1 METQNNDDI
10 TELPNNNTTMLQNNN
25 TELQNFDDIITNL
38 PNIDNIINDII
49 NDDNDIINDAE
60 MKKIMKDEDI
70 NETTKSEIIKI
81 NDIKKT
87 NYKYLC
93 YTNLLLVLSVLYFLF
108 NLKSINKNSIIEI
121 IFAIALVLTIILS
134 QLFWRNPIK
143 SSRIHKID
151 AINAKIVILTF
162 ILYTIIFKFKL
173 SFLFI
178 LVAIFISS
186 YFSNRYSKQEWC
198 SNKHILCHG
207 LLHIFCFIATFYTF
221 APVY

>member
-1 METQNNDDI
+1 MESQNDNI
-10 TELPNNNTTMLQNNN
+10 TV
-25 TELQNFDDIITNL
+25 LQNFDDIIDNIINENDIITNL

-49 NDDNDIINDAE
+49 NDDIINDTE
-60 MKKIMKDEDI
+60 MNKIMKDEDI
-70 NETTKSEIIKI
+70 NEITKLETINT
-81 NDIKKT
+81 NDIKRT
-87 NYKYLC
+87 NHKYLC
-93 YTNLLLVLSVLYFLF
+93 YTNLLLIISILYFLF
-108 NLKSINKNSIIEI
+108 NIKTINKNSIIEI

-162 ILYTIIFKFKL
+162 ILYTIIFKFKF

-178 LVAIFISS
+178 LAAIFISS

-221 APVY
+221 APFY

>member
-1 METQNNDDI
+1 METH
-10 TELPNNNTTMLQNNN
+10 T
-25 TELQNFDDIITNL
+25 
-38 PNIDNIINDII
+38 IDDII
-49 NDDNDIINDAE
+49 NDDIDDIIND
-60 MKKIMKDEDI
+60 DI
-70 NETTKSEIIKI
+70 DDIINLEIINT
-81 NDIKKT
+81 NDIKRT

-121 IFAIALVLTIILS
+121 IFAISLIITIILS

-178 LVAIFISS
+178 LAAIFISS